1 MQLTANEELELRYM
15 QALGFKWIA
24 RDANENVYAYD
35 IKPYI
40 KFIKLIGKNV
50 YTNGDEGDYM
60 RCEIGEYDFLKWE
73 DEPLEIDKLLREN
86 GKDVELVYPDIELL

>member
-1 MQLTANEELELRYM
+1 
-15 QALGFKWIA
+15 
-24 RDANENVYAYD
+24 
-35 IKPYI
+35 
-40 KFIKLIGKNV
+40 
-50 YTNGDEGDYM
+50 M